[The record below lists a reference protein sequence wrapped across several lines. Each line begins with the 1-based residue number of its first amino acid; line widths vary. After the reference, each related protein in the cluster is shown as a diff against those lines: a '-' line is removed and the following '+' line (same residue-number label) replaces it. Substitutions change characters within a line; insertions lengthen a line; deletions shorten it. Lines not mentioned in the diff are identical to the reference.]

1 MRKLKCYVVCGLLFV
16 LITGTLFHF
25 LYEWTGNSV
34 IVGLFSPV
42 NESIW
47 EHMKL
52 VFFPML
58 LYSFLMIPRF
68 KNDCPCISSAYCF
81 GMLLGTILIP
91 VFFYA
96 YTFLTGR
103 DVFFL
108 DLADFVFSVVT
119 AFLVIYRLTLNC
131 RAQAYSRILFVLT
144 GIFIVCF
151 MIFSCN
157 PPYAA
162 IFTPPV

>member
-1 MRKLKCYVVCGLLFV
+1 MRKLKCYVVCGMLFV

-25 LYEWTGNSV
+25 LYEWTGN
-34 IVGLFSPV
+34 
-42 NESIW
+42 
-47 EHMKL
+47 
-52 VFFPML
+52 
-58 LYSFLMIPRF
+58 
-68 KNDCPCISSAYCF
+68 ISSACCF

-91 VFFYA
+91 AFFYT

-131 RAQAYSRILFVLT
+131 RAQAYSRILSVLT

-157 PPYAA
+157 PPHAA